1 MFGKEKKRIRSFTN
15 GEWAQ
20 NSWQSAQFSKQDRTT
35 STIIK
40 KKKTSVALFVEIIL
54 KL

>member
-20 NSWQSAQFSKQDRTT
+20 NTWQSAQFSKQDRTT
-35 STIIK
+35 STIK

-54 KL
+54 NL